1 MKITLLLIMERQVVQ
16 YTVIWNIKEY
26 QMRFVKKWQ
35 SSFLIKDVSL
45 LFYYPS
51 KKEITQNKIKKV
63 LIILSLPPPQKK
75 KIERKKSMG
84 LTVFSFMALKIADK
98 EGDWHL
104 EAPQTSKR
112 SQITRGAFQFSV

>member
-51 KKEITQNKIKKV
+51 KKEITKKKKKSV
-63 LIILSLPPPQKK
+63 DHPFSTPTQKK
-75 KIERKKSMG
+75 KNREEKKYG
-84 LTVFSFMALKIADK
+84 IDGVLIHGT
-98 EGDWHL
+98 ENC
-104 EAPQTSKR
+104 R
-112 SQITRGAFQFSV
+112 